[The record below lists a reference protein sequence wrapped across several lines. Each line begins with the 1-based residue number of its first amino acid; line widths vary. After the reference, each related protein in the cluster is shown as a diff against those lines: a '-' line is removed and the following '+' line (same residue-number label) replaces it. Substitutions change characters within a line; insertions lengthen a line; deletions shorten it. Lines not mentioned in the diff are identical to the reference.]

1 MRTGFPRQPRVCP
14 RPVSGWRRGA
24 VEILIVSQT
33 VKRSRELLPARPCT
47 SCGEHF
53 EASRLTWV
61 GGQWFCTDCH
71 LQWKSEHETP
81 PQYVSAITA
90 AEDEAPPSRLESLD
104 RVDSFF
110 HLGSGFLRFGGYGI
124 GLYLGT
130 MYDFVD
136 HFLHGVVLADVL
148 TWVALCWLDARF
160 NKLPVVLEFVGFV
173 LLTTIL
179 LRAENGSIF
188 SDSAAMGVAFLGF
201 LITIGTKGVY
211 QLHRQW
217 TSGSSEAE

>member
-1 MRTGFPRQPRVCP
+1 MGTGFPRQPGVCL
-14 RPVSGWRRGA
+14 RRLSGWGPGV

-33 VKRSRELLPARPCT
+33 AKRSRELLPARPCT

-71 LQWKSEHETP
+71 LQWKSEQEVP
-81 PQYVSAITA
+81 PQYTSAMTA
-90 AEDEAPPSRLESLD
+90 EEEAPPNRLESLD

-124 GLYLGT
+124 GLYMGT
-130 MYDFVD
+130 VYDFVD
-136 HFLHGVVLADVL
+136 HFLHGVVLADIL

-160 NKLPVVLEFVGFV
+160 NKLPVILEFVGFV
-173 LLTTIL
+173 ILTTVII
-179 LRAENGSIF
+179 RSENVSVF
-188 SDSAAMGVAFLGF
+188 ADSASMGVAFLGF
-201 LITIGTKGVY
+201 LITIGTKGIY
-211 QLHRQW
+211 QLHKHW